1 MQIEEK
7 ETALV
12 WHYGDADP
20 DYGAFQAKELNEHLE
35 AVLATDGGAEVADA
49 KDLIEV
55 RPAAATKG
63 TAVSTILGHFL
74 NESVRENSQ
83 DNSHSAS
90 AAQEVQ
96 PKPES
101 LFVLVMGDD
110 KPDEDMFREV
120 EDLKTA
126 GSSPLVAGIEH
137 LNVFT
142 CTVGQKPSTASYYV
156 NDSEE
161 ANALLLDLVSVN
173 LADDTSMGVDAT

>member
-35 AVLATDGGAEVADA
+35 AVLATDGGVADA

-173 LADDTSMGVDAT
+173 LADDTSMGVDAA